1 MTSPRITAPGTSP
14 RLRLNVTY
22 GSWELIWSH
31 VHRVLVINLGVVATN
46 LPLLA
51 ALQHYHQPWHHPLLF
66 GLLLLPVGPSVAAVF
81 AYLDQT
87 GEDGQASVR
96 VFAQAYARLFRRALK
111 IWASALLA
119 VIAAVADAVTLSTT
133 PAGPALVPM
142 AVVIAV
148 LAALSGILALAHP
161 AAIQGAGFKAFI
173 LAPYA
178 VVRHWLLGLMSLGLT
193 AVGLLLINQA
203 PLLGLAVLPG
213 CVLFV
218 VWRNCHSIS
227 LLERKRLAQ
236 GPVRGGDGV
245 AVAQGPH
252 VAGEGATGPG
262 QAAHR

>member
-1 MTSPRITAPGTSP
+1 MNRGEAVTSPRITAPGTSP

-31 VHRVLVINLGVVATN
+31 VHRVLVINLGVAATN

-96 VFAQAYARLFRRALK
+96 VFAQAYVRLFRTALK

-119 VIAAVADAVTLSTT
+119 VIAAVADAVTLRTT

-148 LAALSGILALAHP
+148 LAAVSGILALAHP

-178 VVRHWLLGLMSLGLT
+178 VVRHWLLSLMSLGLT
-193 AVGLLLINQA
+193 AVGLLLVNQA

-218 VWRNCHSIS
+218 VWRNC
-227 LLERKRLAQ
+227 R
-236 GPVRGGDGV
+236 
-245 AVAQGPH
+245 AVMVVQTP
-252 VAGEGATGPG
+252 TRRP
-262 QAAHR
+262 